1 MTPDR
6 EAVFAEIT
14 ASLLEQPSPERAQ
27 VVGISGVDTSGKSF
41 FARAFAAYLEQQD
54 VKHILVH
61 LDDFHNPRQIR
72 YQNPDPIQSYFKYAF
87 NLNLLEI
94 AILAP
99 LKQGET
105 VDVTLSLLDLA
116 TDTRT
121 RQKRYHIDRETLVVL
136 EGVLLFRPPID
147 TYVDCR
153 VSLHVTFDEVLR
165 RARARD
171 VPRYGPDFLKRYREK
186 YIPIQ
191 KRYLAEHHP
200 LERSHFVIDN
210 TDYLHPEIIA
220 RHPLTD

>member
-6 EAVFAEIT
+6 EAVFAEIAT
-14 ASLLEQPSPERAQ
+14 SLLEQQSPERAQ

-41 FARAFAAYLEQQD
+41 FARAFAAYLEQENVQH
-54 VKHILVH
+54 VVVH
-61 LDDFHNPRQIR
+61 LDDFHSPRRIR
-72 YQNPDPIQSYFKYAF
+72 YQDPDPIQSYFKYAF
-87 NLNLLEI
+87 NLELLDSV
-94 AILAP
+94 ILAP
-99 LKQGET
+99 LKQGKT

-116 TDTRT
+116 TDTET
-121 RQKRYHIDRETLVVL
+121 RQKRYHIDRDTLVVL

-147 TYVDCR
+147 AYIDCR

-171 VPRYGPDFLKRYREK
+171 IPRYGPDFLERYRDK

-191 KRYLAEHHP
+191 KRYLTEHRP

-210 TDYLHPEIIA
+210 TDYLRPEIIA
-220 RHPLTD
+220 RRPLTD